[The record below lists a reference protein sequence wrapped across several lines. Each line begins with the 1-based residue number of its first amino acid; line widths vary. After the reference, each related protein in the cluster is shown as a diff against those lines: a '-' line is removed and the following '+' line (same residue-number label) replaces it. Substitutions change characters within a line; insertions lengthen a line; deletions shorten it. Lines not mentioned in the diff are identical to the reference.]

1 MVLQQERKTKTRAPV
16 ALLVLTSPESEIL
29 SLQYLCFHFVVS
41 EAQML
46 KVGGCIRL
54 DRWELVLEHV
64 NDFRQF
70 WISPSKL
77 PSLDEHI
84 EGKALVTKVHL
95 FTK

>member
-1 MVLQQERKTKTRAPV
+1 MVLQQERKTKTSAPV
-16 ALLVLTSPESEIL
+16 ALLVYSLPRIRNA

-46 KVGGCIRL
+46 QVGGCVRL
-54 DRWELVLEHV
+54 DRWELVLQHV

-77 PSLDEHI
+77 PSLDEHM
-84 EGKALVTKVHL
+84 EGKALVTNVCL